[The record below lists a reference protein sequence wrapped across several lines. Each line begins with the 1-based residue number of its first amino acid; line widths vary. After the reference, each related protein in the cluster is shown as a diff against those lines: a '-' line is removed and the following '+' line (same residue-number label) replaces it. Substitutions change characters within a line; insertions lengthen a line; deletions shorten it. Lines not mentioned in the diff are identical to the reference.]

1 MKKIFK
7 LEELGIMSGDILVLK
22 AFPGSKIILSPKA
35 IEELVTKDN
44 DGFVIAKVGAGV
56 NQWDWIKVD
65 EEEDYPNFKEGT
77 TVFIENFVELRG
89 FQVEDKE
96 GKKYFGL
103 LIQPN
108 NIKFYLK

>member
-1 MKKIFK
+1 MKKVFK

-22 AFPGSKIILSPKA
+22 AFPDSKIILSPRA
-35 IEELVTKDN
+35 VEELVTKDN
-44 DGFVIAKVGAGV
+44 DGFVVAKVGAGV
-56 NQWDWIKVD
+56 NQWDWIKVNG
-65 EEEDYPNFKEGT
+65 EEDYPNFKEGA
-77 TVFIENFVELRG
+77 TVFIENLVGLRG

-96 GKKYFGL
+96 DKKYFGL